1 MVKLWLA
8 SCHCLGP
15 KNIHTLPAPQL
26 GGSIDVLSGRE
37 VLEFP
42 EGEGE
47 HLPRTYQWREYG
59 YFLEKYNLMS
69 SFKIQIV

>member
-15 KNIHTLPAPQL
+15 KNIHTLPPPQH
-26 GGSIDVLSGRE
+26 GGSIDVLSGKG

-47 HLPRTYQWREYG
+47 GEHLPRTSQWG
-59 YFLEKYNLMS
+59 VVWIFS
-69 SFKIQIV
+69 GKIQFDVKF